1 MIDNT
6 KEYKEPDNN
15 PIGAILDEV
24 ALDVFGVEFNEL
36 YPEHKKMISEE
47 FGQAH
52 LEAVT
57 EGLMEHINN
66 TKEDDTNN

>member
-6 KEYKEPDNN
+6 KEYKEPDSN

-24 ALDVFGVEFNEL
+24 ALDVFGVEFDEL

-52 LEAVT
+52 LKALNEEFGEYIKNNVT
-57 EGLMEHINN
+57 NDKNN
-66 TKEDDTNN
+66 